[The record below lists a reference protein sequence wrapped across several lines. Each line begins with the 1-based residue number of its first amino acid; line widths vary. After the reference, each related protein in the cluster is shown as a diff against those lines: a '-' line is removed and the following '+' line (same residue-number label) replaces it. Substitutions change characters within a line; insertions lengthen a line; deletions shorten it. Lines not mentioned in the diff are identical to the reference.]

1 MGYQLIQCLVLAVI
15 PRILLLARIV
25 SRAGCAKCGL
35 SLQMEL
41 RDLSVRP
48 RETVELIEIPFWS
61 RLVLSCVDPFPTK
74 QTMNLMGTVISKQI
88 GAPLLDMYPAPLK

>member
-1 MGYQLIQCLVLAVI
+1 VGYQLIQCLVLAVI

-41 RDLSVRP
+41 RGLSVRP
-48 RETVELIEIPFWS
+48 RETIELIEFGG